1 MSSRTCNNWKEAILG
16 NDSYDRLNRHAQ
28 DVIKISHFEA
38 SPSASYMLEKL
49 RNDPTITMIG
59 QSQVTQELFLMHHLE
74 EISGGIG
81 SSFRSLA
88 CLQGWGVKATPLQIS
103 AGLLNEGLDLKCPS
117 KESLWNAGSSE
128 ELMNLEPLRGKE
140 KRVFKCRS
148 LASLPPFVTKTI
160 VESGSSD
167 PKDTCFLTLSACKA
181 FYESIKETPSAS
193 ETKDSLCDLLSYF

>member
-1 MSSRTCNNWKEAILG
+1 
-16 NDSYDRLNRHAQ
+16 
-28 DVIKISHFEA
+28 
-38 SPSASYMLEKL
+38 
-49 RNDPTITMIG
+49 
-59 QSQVTQELFLMHHLE
+59 MHHLE
-74 EISGGIG
+74 EMSGGIG
-81 SSFRSLA
+81 SSFRSLV
-88 CLQGWGVKATPLQIS
+88 CSQGWGVKAIPLQIS
-103 AGLLNEGLDLKCPS
+103 TGLLNEGLDLKCPS

-167 PKDTCFLTLSACKA
+167 PKDTCFLMLSACKA

-193 ETKDSLCDLLSYF
+193 ETKDSLCDLLSHFWAAGNNKMVQTPYAIPSNGEITAWSERLHVNCVRPTCMPNQNKGSIEGRCMG